1 VAPRNNPPGAVQ
13 VGDRVYLR
21 RPRARDRDEFLEL
34 TRSSGGLH
42 RSWVTPPVTPGQFE
56 EFMQRARRADVDAS
70 LVCRLE
76 DRAIVGVFILSQI
89 FRRGFQNVYLGFYA
103 GAAHARRGYMR
114 EGMQL
119 LLRHVFRTLKLH
131 RVEANVQP
139 QNTRSI
145 ALIRRSGF
153 LREGFSPRYLKV
165 AGRWRDHQRWAM
177 TAEDWRRRLRSARRQ
192 P

>member
-1 VAPRNNPPGAVQ
+1 MAPRNNPPGAIQ
-13 VGDRVYLR
+13 VGGQVYLR
-21 RPRARDRDEFLEL
+21 RPGARDRDEFLKL
-34 TRSSGGLH
+34 TRSSRRLH
-42 RSWVTPPVTPGQFE
+42 RSWVTPPVTSGQFE
-56 EFMQRARRADVDAS
+56 EFMQRSRRADVDVS

-89 FRRGFQNVYLGFYA
+89 FRRGFQNAYLGFYA
-103 GAAHARRGYMR
+103 GTAHAGRGYMG

-139 QNTRSI
+139 KNTRSI

-153 LREGFSPRYLKV
+153 SREGFSPRYLKV
-165 AGRWRDHQRWAM
+165 AGRWRDHQRWAI
-177 TAEDWRRRLRSARRQ
+177 TAEDWRPRLRSSSR
-192 P
+192 